1 MELRFTVY
9 GAPRTKKNSQQLIHV
24 PIPGK
29 NKSRTI
35 PIPSADYKKY
45 SEDFMWQIPSF
56 LKKKIDKPINLKCV
70 YYMPTRRRVD
80 LTNLNEAVHDILV
93 DSNVLADD
101 NRDVIASTDG
111 CRVFYD
117 KLNPRVEITISD
129 YDGDYEQWSK

>member
-9 GAPRTKKNSQQLIHV
+9 GAPRTKKNSQQLIHI

-56 LKKKIDKPINLKCV
+56 LKKKIDRPVNVKCI
-70 YYMPTRRRVD
+70 YYMPTRRRID
-80 LTNLNEAVHDILV
+80 ISNLHSALHDILV
-93 DSNVLADD
+93 LSGVLADD
-101 NRDVIASTDG
+101 NRDIIAGTDG
-111 CRVFYD
+111 SRVYYD
-117 KLNPRVEITISD
+117 KLNPRVEITISGN
-129 YDGDYEQWSK
+129 DGEYEQWRK

>member
-1 MELRFTVY
+1 M
-9 GAPRTKKNSQQLIHV
+9 
-24 PIPGK
+24 
-29 NKSRTI
+29 
-35 PIPSADYKKY
+35 
-45 SEDFMWQIPSF
+45 
-56 LKKKIDKPINLKCV
+56 KKKIDKPINLKCV